1 MIWLTSSS
9 RCTGWFYV
17 SLTQV
22 ELFGKKKLVEVVSLP
37 DWSVYKP
44 MGIFLI
50 DCCGKPQPI
59 VFGATLRQVVLGSK
73 RKQAEQAMK
82 SKPVSGSSVSASV
95 PAFIFMPLVPVLISL
110 HGAR

>member
-1 MIWLTSSS
+1 MANFQFPLYWLVLCQLDTGGVIWEEET
-9 RCTGWFYV
+9 
-17 SLTQV
+17 
-22 ELFGKKKLVEVVSLP
+22 LVEVVSLP

-73 RKQAEQAMK
+73 RK
-82 SKPVSGSSVSASV
+82 
-95 PAFIFMPLVPVLISL
+95 
-110 HGAR
+110 